1 MASIPAYRE
10 LVELIARLNPALI
23 LSYKTTGETLERVQ
37 ELVSKQSAG
46 TLSVEEESELRY
58 FIYLENMLGL
68 AKARAYEISK
78 AA

>member
-23 LSYKTTGETLERVQ
+23 LSYKTTEETLERVQ
-37 ELVSKQSAG
+37 ELVLKQSAG
-46 TLSVEEESELRY
+46 TLSAEEASELQY

-68 AKARAYEISK
+68 AKAQAYELSK